1 MKKRLLKIIAILKL
15 NQKEFTKKMNVSRTT
30 INNYLQDRSKSLSN
44 QTLIKISE
52 TYNIDLN
59 WLLTGTGEMFLTTDS
74 KDQQIET
81 LKTRIGTL
89 ESQIYKIESIT
100 KSAVAESTL
109 AYPAPKKSPK
119 NKKGN

>member
-1 MKKRLLKIIAILKL
+1 MNKRIKIIIKILSIT
-15 NQKEFTKKMNVSRTT
+15 QKEFVKKLPISAGGLTDF
-30 INNYLQDRSKSLSN
+30 IKGRSKSLSN

-59 WLLTGTGEMFLTTDS
+59 WLLTGTGEMFITTDS
-74 KDQQIET
+74 KDQQIEA